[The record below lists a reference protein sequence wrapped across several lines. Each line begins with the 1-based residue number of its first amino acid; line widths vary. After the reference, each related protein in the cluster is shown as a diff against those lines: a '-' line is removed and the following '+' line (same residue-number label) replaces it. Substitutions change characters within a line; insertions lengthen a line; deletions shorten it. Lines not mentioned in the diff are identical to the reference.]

1 VISPRESISAALFKL
16 LQAIQTTPAV
26 TTFSRRYVDS
36 TSLGGANLPAVVLL
50 VKSED
55 AIRKGMGIPIE
66 WKVTAGVFVFV
77 STTDTDTEPDM
88 VMNNIL
94 DAIEAAVAPD
104 KGSGYQTLGGLVVN
118 CRING
123 TIERDPGF
131 MSGVGAAAI
140 PIEIT
145 TTS

>member
-1 VISPRESISAALFKL
+1 VISPRESISAAVFKL
-16 LQAIQTTPAV
+16 LQAIQTSPAIA
-26 TTFSRRYVDS
+26 TFSRRYIDS
-36 TSLGGANLPAVVLL
+36 TALGTANLPAVELL

-66 WKVTAGVFVFV
+66 WKVTAHVFVFV
-77 STTDTDTEPDM
+77 STTDTDTEPDT

-104 KGSGYQTLGGLVVN
+104 RTGYQTLGGLVVN

>member
-1 VISPRESISAALFKL
+1 
-16 LQAIQTTPAV
+16 
-26 TTFSRRYVDS
+26 
-36 TSLGGANLPAVVLL
+36 
-50 VKSED
+50 
-55 AIRKGMGIPIE
+55 MGIPIE

>member
-1 VISPRESISAALFKL
+1 VIKPRESISAALFAL
-16 LQAIQTTPAV
+16 LQGVQATIPTV
-26 TTFSRRYVDS
+26 SFSRRYIDS
-36 TSLGGANLPAVVLL
+36 TSLGSANLPMVELL

-55 AIRKGMGIPIE
+55 AIQKGMGVPIQ
-66 WKVTAGVFVFV
+66 WKVTAHIFVFV
-77 STTDTDTEPDM
+77 STTDTDTEPDA

-104 KGSGYQTLGGLVVN
+104 KTGYQTLGGLVVN

-131 MSGVGAAAI
+131 ISGIGAAAI

>member
-1 VISPRESISAALFKL
+1 MISPRESISAAVFKL
-16 LQAIQTTPAV
+16 LQAIQTSPAIA
-26 TTFSRRYVDS
+26 TFSRRYIDS
-36 TSLGGANLPAVVLL
+36 TALGTANLPAVELL

-66 WKVTAGVFVFV
+66 WKVTAHVFVFV
-77 STTDTDTEPDM
+77 STTDTDTEPDT

-104 KGSGYQTLGGLVVN
+104 RTGYQTLGGLVVN